1 MTSDKNTELNK
12 VSKEFSAAVKDFR
25 KKDYKK
31 SLESFNTIIGK
42 YENSESQSIL
52 DIQRKAVS
60 YANICTDQL
69 STQKS
74 KTKTDDD
81 QLNEIVYFL
90 NNNNLKEAEKT
101 IFSLAKKKSN
111 TPFFLYLQSL
121 LHLKKEEIDTSLDL
135 LEKCVKKDSN
145 FKVLAYNEPDFEKM
159 FENERF
165 NSIVE

>member
-1 MTSDKNTELNK
+1 MTIDKNTEFKK
-12 VSKEFSAAVKDFR
+12 VSMEFSGAVKAFR

-52 DIQRKAVS
+52 DIQRKSIS

-74 KTKTDDD
+74 KPKTDAN
-81 QLNEIVYFL
+81 QINEIVYFL
-90 NNNNLKEAEKT
+90 NNNDLEEAEKT
-101 IFSLAKKKSN
+101 ILSFSKKKSN

-135 LEKCVKKDSN
+135 LEKCVKKDN
-145 FKVLAYNEPDFEKM
+145 DFKVLAYNEPDFEKM